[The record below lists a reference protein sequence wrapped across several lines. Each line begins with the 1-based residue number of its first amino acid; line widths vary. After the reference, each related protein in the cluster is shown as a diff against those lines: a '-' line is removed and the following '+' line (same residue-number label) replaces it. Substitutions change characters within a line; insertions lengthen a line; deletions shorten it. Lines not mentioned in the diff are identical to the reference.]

1 MRVVVIERDSPRDR
15 LVATFFFLIVMGLL
29 LYSAIRSRL
38 VSIIFNLKFLV
49 LNKHVILQAKESCCY
64 TRTTARS
71 SRMGRSLAA
80 NSDSA
85 VFRFSLA

>member
-15 LVATFFFLIVMGLL
+15 LVATFFLLIVIGLL

-38 VSIIFNLKFLV
+38 VSIAINLSLLV
-49 LNKHVILQAKESCCY
+49 LNKHAILQVEKSYCY
-64 TRTTARS
+64 TRTTAGS
-71 SRMGRSLAA
+71 SRMGRSIAA
-80 NSDSA
+80 NSYPA